1 MVATLVLA
9 PSVVPGAMS
18 MLASYI
24 ALLAL
29 ITSIITIKSGDIF
42 YFKITAIISAIG
54 IFIVNDGLRLYGSL
68 PQIPLLYKLSMY
80 GVFIII
86 CEGIRQVL
94 TFDTHPIL
102 LGFTLL
108 KDRRSNRNMEY
119 KASY

>member
-42 YFKITAIISAIG
+42 YFKIIAIISSIG

-80 GVFIII
+80 GIFIII
-86 CEGIRQVL
+86 CVL
-94 TFDTHPIL
+94 AGLYAKKRI
-102 LGFTLL
+102 GVM
-108 KDRRSNRNMEY
+108 KN
-119 KASY
+119 

>member
-1 MVATLVLA
+1 VLYKIFGWMSILVATLVLA

-29 ITSIITIKSGDIF
+29 ITSIITIKSGDVF

-54 IFIVNDGLRLYGSL
+54 LFIVNDGLRLYASL
-68 PQIPLLYKLSMY
+68 PQIPLLYKLSVY

-86 CEGIRQVL
+86 CALAALYAKKRIGVM
-94 TFDTHPIL
+94 
-102 LGFTLL
+102 
-108 KDRRSNRNMEY
+108 KS
-119 KASY
+119 

>member
-1 MVATLVLA
+1 MSIVVATLVLA

-18 MLASYI
+18 ILASFI

-29 ITSIITIKSGDIF
+29 ITSIITIKSGNVF

-68 PQIPLLYKLSMY
+68 PQTPLLYKLSVY

-86 CEGIRQVL
+86 CAL
-94 TFDTHPIL
+94 
-102 LGFTLL
+102 
-108 KDRRSNRNMEY
+108 
-119 KASY
+119 ASLYAKKRIGVMKN